1 MILPLAIVC
10 FFCALVPAVMF
21 AVNLHYYREPR
32 SVPAT
37 ASLQAVSILIPA
49 RNEAAAI
56 APALEAALQT
66 RGIRYEIV
74 VMDDNSTD
82 ETPAIVQTLAAQHP
96 QIRLAQAPPLPSN
109 WNGKQHACW
118 ALAQTAQNPILC
130 FVDADVRLGPECVA
144 RMVCFLESTN
154 SSLVSGFPRQLTGT
168 TLEWLL
174 LPLIHFVLLGFLPIV
189 RMRRGTDPSFA
200 AGCGQ
205 FLMVRA
211 DHYFACGGHTQIRR
225 TMHDGLRLPKLFRQS
240 GYRTDLADITHH
252 ATCRMYNNAS
262 QVWSGLA
269 KNATEGL
276 ADPAR
281 IVPVSIV
288 LCLGQILPVTL
299 WIIAMLWAVAVELG
313 HGMIL
318 VNPWFWLSISA
329 AFRLWYLWITLAVL
343 CAFLPRI
350 LSTIRFQQDW
360 RSAALHPI
368 GIITLLLVQW
378 YSLIRKLS
386 GAPVA
391 WRDRT
396 YTPTP
401 TDTPAA

>member
-1 MILPLAIVC
+1 MIVALAVVC
-10 FFCALVPAVMF
+10 FFCALVPAIMF
-21 AVNLHYYREPR
+21 TVNLHYYREPP
-32 SVPAT
+32 PAP
-37 ASLQAVSILIPA
+37 SSSPQAVSILIPA
-49 RNEAAAI
+49 RNEATAI
-56 APALEAALQT
+56 GPALEAALQT
-66 RGIRYEIV
+66 RGIAYEIV

-82 ETPAIVQTLAAQHP
+82 ETPAIVSNLAANHP
-96 QIRLAQAPPLPSN
+96 QVRLAQAPPLPSN

-118 ALAQTAQNPILC
+118 ALAQAAENPILC
-130 FVDADVRLGPECVA
+130 FVDADVRLGPDCVA
-144 RMVCFLESTN
+144 RMGQFLETSG

-174 LPLIHFVLLGFLPIV
+174 LPLIHFVLLGFLPLA
-189 RMRRGTDPSFA
+189 RMRRGTDPSFS

-211 DHYFACGGHTQIRR
+211 DHYFACGGHTQIRN

-240 GYRTDLADITHH
+240 GYRTDLADITAH
-252 ATCRMYNNAS
+252 ATCRMYTNAS

-288 LCLGQILPVTL
+288 LFLGQILPTL
-299 WIIAMLWAVAVELG
+299 LLCVLALSL
-313 HGMIL
+313 IL
-318 VNPWFWLSISA
+318 VGSFVGAFGMDLHLTNPKLFYP
-329 AFRLWYLWITLAVL
+329 WYLWTSAAVL
-343 CAFLPRI
+343 CAFVPRI
-350 LSTIRFQQDW
+350 LSSIRFRQDW
-360 RSAALHPI
+360 RSAVLHPI
-368 GIITLLLVQW
+368 GILTLLAVQW
-378 YSLIRKLS
+378 YSLLRKLS

-396 YTPTP
+396 YTPKP

>member
-1 MILPLAIVC
+1 MIVALAVVC

-21 AVNLHYYREPR
+21 AVNLHYYREPP
-32 SVPAT
+32 PAP
-37 ASLQAVSILIPA
+37 AAGLQAVSILIPA
-49 RNEAAAI
+49 RNEAASI
-56 APALEAALQT
+56 GPALEAALQT
-66 RGIRYEIV
+66 RGTAYEIV

-82 ETPAIVQTLAAQHP
+82 ETPGIVSDLAARHP

-118 ALAQTAQNPILC
+118 ALARAAKNPILC
-130 FVDADVRLGPECVA
+130 FVDADVRLAPECVA
-144 RMVCFLESTN
+144 RMVHFLETTD
-154 SSLVSGFPRQLTGT
+154 SSLVSGFPRQLTST

-189 RMRRGTDPSFA
+189 RMRRGTDPAFA

-211 DHYFACGGHTQIRR
+211 DHYFACGGHTQIRQ

-240 GYRTDLADITHH
+240 GYRTDLADITAH
-252 ATCRMYNNAS
+252 ATCRMYTNAS

-288 LCLGQILPVTL
+288 LFLGQILPALLFGLIFLTFVL
-299 WIIAMLWAVAVELG
+299 LG
-313 HGMIL
+313 PLIGAFGMDIHL
-318 VNPWFWLSISA
+318 TNPNLDLPWLIWTAA
-329 AFRLWYLWITLAVL
+329 AFL
-343 CAFLPRI
+343 CAFFPRI
-350 LSTIRFQQDW
+350 LSTIRFRQDW

-368 GIITLLLVQW
+368 GILTLLIVQW

-386 GAPVA
+386 GSPIA